1 MTKGRDL
8 NTLLHN
14 ITFYNIRKSSKISFS
29 MSNEKSSSMFFT
41 LKRERE
47 AKTERYKQYIELRR
61 EFEGK

>member
-1 MTKGRDL
+1 
-8 NTLLHN
+8 
-14 ITFYNIRKSSKISFS
+14 